1 MKSISANNNKKPSL
15 LWLDLSH
22 DRSTEELMAQFRSSC
37 ECRLAKDSS
46 IREREAGQQPDMI
59 CMHFDQPD
67 ALGLS
72 LLLEVKRT
80 APSIPITMFTVQH
93 SEELAVWAMRSGV
106 WEYLTLPL
114 VGGEKQRY
122 LQSLERLCQL
132 RWQED
137 GHAKKPLIER
147 CGALPDSIRLTKEHQ
162 KHHAL
167 QKAVVFI
174 DQHYREGIDQ
184 KDLAQ
189 RCGMTPFR
197 FSRLFKEVLGIG
209 FMEYVL
215 RKRMELARDLLNN
228 SQMPVTSIGYEAGF
242 KDPSYFA
249 RAFKQCLGCTPSEY
263 RENTRQPLPG
273 SARPGPALDAEASTK
288 TALQLRAGI

>member
-1 MKSISANNNKKPSL
+1 MKSISANNNKKPVL

-37 ECRLAKDSS
+37 ECRLAKDSGLPA
-46 IREREAGQQPDMI
+46 RDAGQQPDMI
-59 CMHFDQPD
+59 CMHFDRPD
-67 ALGLS
+67 SLGLN

-106 WEYLTLPL
+106 WEYLVLPL
-114 VGGEKQRY
+114 ENQEKNRF
-122 LQSLERLCQL
+122 LHALERLCSL
-132 RWQED
+132 RRQEES
-137 GHAKKPLIER
+137 HEKKPLIQR
-147 CGALPDSIRLTKEHQ
+147 SGNLPDSIRLTKEHQ
-162 KHHAL
+162 KHQAL
-167 QKAVVFI
+167 QKALDYI

-197 FSRLFKEVLGIG
+197 FSRLFKEAHGVG

-215 RKRMELARDLLNN
+215 RKRMELAKELLCN

-249 RAFKQCLGCTPSEY
+249 RAFKQCLGRTPSDY
-263 RENTRQPLPG
+263 RDSVRPQLPLDEDISHG
-273 SARPGPALDAEASTK
+273 RLASGLSARP
-288 TALQLRAGI
+288 

>member
-1 MKSISANNNKKPSL
+1 MKFNSATSTTRKPFL
-15 LWLDLSH
+15 LWLDLTH
-22 DRSTEELMAQFRSSC
+22 DRSAEELLAQFRSAC
-37 ECRLAKDSS
+37 ECRLAKEPSLPT
-46 IREREAGQQPDMI
+46 RESGLQPDMI

-67 ALGLS
+67 ALGLN

-114 VGGEKQRY
+114 SGGEKQRY

-132 RWQED
+132 RWQEET
-137 GHAKKPLIER
+137 HQKKPLIER
-147 CGALPDSIRLTKEHQ
+147 CGGLPDSIRLTKEHQ

-167 QKAVVFI
+167 QKAVAHI

-215 RKRMELARDLLNN
+215 RKRMELAKDLLNN
-228 SQMPVTSIGYEAGF
+228 SQMPVTSIGYEVGF

-263 RENTRQPLPG
+263 RETGRLPLP
-273 SARPGPALDAEASTK
+273 K
-288 TALQLRAGI
+288 TALTASTLGQGDSSPVPARVGS

>member
-1 MKSISANNNKKPSL
+1 
-15 LWLDLSH
+15 
-22 DRSTEELMAQFRSSC
+22 MAQFRVAC
-37 ECRLAKDSS
+37 DCRLAKESGLPARD
-46 IREREAGQQPDMI
+46 AGQQPDMI
-59 CMHFDQPD
+59 CMHFDRPD
-67 ALGLS
+67 ALGLN

-106 WEYLTLPL
+106 WEYLALPL
-114 VGGEKQRY
+114 ATREKSRY
-122 LQSLERLCQL
+122 LQSLQQLCQL

-137 GHAKKPLIER
+137 AHSKKPQVER
-147 CGALPDSIRLTKEHQ
+147 CGNLPDSIRLTKEHQ

-167 QKAVVFI
+167 QKAVAYI

-197 FSRLFKEVLGIG
+197 FSRLFKELLGVG
-209 FMEYVL
+209 FMDYVL
-215 RKRMELARDLLNN
+215 RKRMDLARELLNN

-263 RENTRQPLPG
+263 RDASRPPLPQLT
-273 SARPGPALDAEASTK
+273 SAPLENDALPLLAHP
-288 TALQLRAGI
+288 

>member
-1 MKSISANNNKKPSL
+1 MKSDLAKTQRKPFL
-15 LWLDLSH
+15 LWMDLTH
-22 DRSTEELMAQFRSSC
+22 DRSTEELIAQFHTTC
-37 ECRLAKDSS
+37 DCRLAKDSS
-46 IREREAGQQPDMI
+46 VSARETGQQPDMI
-59 CMHFDQPD
+59 CMHFDRPD
-67 ALGLS
+67 SLGLN

-114 VGGEKQRY
+114 EGVEKNRF
-122 LQSLERLCQL
+122 LRALERLCQL

-137 GHAKKPLIER
+137 VHARKPHVER
-147 CGALPDSIRLTKEHQ
+147 SSNLPDSIRLTKEHQ

-167 QKAVVFI
+167 QKAVNYI
-174 DQHYREGIDQ
+174 DQHFQEGIDQ

-197 FSRLFKEVLGIG
+197 FSRLFKEVLGTG

-215 RKRMELARDLLNN
+215 GKRMELAKDLLAN
-228 SQMPVTSIGYEAGF
+228 SQMPVANIGYETGF

-263 RENTRQPLPG
+263 RCESQPMEAPPFMDDEDAAGG
-273 SARPGPALDAEASTK
+273 SEARRTC
-288 TALQLRAGI
+288 

>member
-1 MKSISANNNKKPSL
+1 MKSNSANTNNQRKPVL
-15 LWLDLSH
+15 LWLDLTH
-22 DRSTEELMAQFRSSC
+22 DRSTEELMAQFRLAC
-37 ECRLAKDSS
+37 DCRLAKESGVPARD
-46 IREREAGQQPDMI
+46 AGQQPDMI
-59 CMHFDQPD
+59 CMHFDRPD
-67 ALGLS
+67 ALGLN

-106 WEYLTLPL
+106 WEYLVLPL
-114 VGGEKQRY
+114 CSRDRNRY
-122 LQSLERLCQL
+122 LQSLQQLCQL

-137 GHAKKPLIER
+137 SHARKPPVER
-147 CGALPDSIRLTKEHQ
+147 CDILPESIRLTKEHQ
-162 KHHAL
+162 KHQAL
-167 QKAVVFI
+167 HKAIAYI

-197 FSRLFKEVLGIG
+197 FSRLFKEVYGLG

-215 RKRMELARDLLNN
+215 RKRMDLAKELLGN

-249 RAFKQCLGCTPSEY
+249 RAFKQALGCTPSEY
-263 RENTRQPLPG
+263 RDAGRNPLPALSGASLQEG
-273 SARPGPALDAEASTK
+273 SLE
-288 TALQLRAGI
+288 LRANS

>member
-1 MKSISANNNKKPSL
+1 MKYNSAANTRKPLL
-15 LWLDLSH
+15 LWLDLTH
-22 DRSTEELMAQFRSSC
+22 DRSTDELSRQFHASC
-37 ECRLAKDSS
+37 DCRLAKQPGLPM
-46 IREREAGQQPDMI
+46 RESGQQPDMI
-59 CMHFDQPD
+59 CLHFDQPD
-67 ALGLS
+67 ALGLN

-80 APSIPITMFTVQH
+80 VPSIPITMFTVQH

-106 WEYLTLPL
+106 WEYLLLPL
-114 VGGEKQRY
+114 SNVEKQRY

-132 RWQED
+132 RWQD
-137 GHAKKPLIER
+137 DLHPRKPPIER
-147 CGALPDSIRLTKEHQ
+147 SGALPDSIRLTKEHQ
-162 KHHAL
+162 KHQAL
-167 QKAVVFI
+167 QKALLHI

-209 FMEYVL
+209 FMDYVL
-215 RKRMELARDLLNN
+215 SKRMELAKDLLSN

-249 RAFKQCLGCTPSEY
+249 RAFKQCVNCTPSEY
-263 RENTRQPLPG
+263 REAGRTPIP
-273 SARPGPALDAEASTK
+273 SASEPRATATQAAS
-288 TALQLRAGI
+288 

>member
-1 MKSISANNNKKPSL
+1 MKSNSATNNNQRKPVL
-15 LWLDLSH
+15 LWLDLTH
-22 DRSTEELMAQFRSSC
+22 DRSTEELMEQFRLAC
-37 ECRLAKDSS
+37 DCRLAKESGLPA
-46 IREREAGQQPDMI
+46 REAGQQPDMI
-59 CMHFDQPD
+59 CMHFDRPD
-67 ALGLS
+67 VLGLN
-72 LLLEVKRT
+72 LVLEVKRT

-106 WEYLTLPL
+106 WEYLVLPL
-114 VGGEKQRY
+114 GNQEKNRY
-122 LQSLERLCQL
+122 LQSLQHLCQL

-137 GHAKKPLIER
+137 IHAKKPQVER
-147 CGALPDSIRLTKEHQ
+147 CGNLPDSIRLTKEHQ

-167 QKAVVFI
+167 QKAISYI
-174 DQHYREGIDQ
+174 DQYYREGIDQ

-197 FSRLFKEVLGIG
+197 FSRLFKEVHGLG

-215 RKRMELARDLLNN
+215 RKRMNLAKELLNN

-263 RENTRQPLPG
+263 RDASRPPLPG
-273 SARPGPALDAEASTK
+273 LGSTS
-288 TALQLRAGI
+288 LREGNLGLLANT